1 MGTRSVHDIGAALL
15 VAVALGC
22 SSSSGPGIQPE
33 ITNATDNFQYQV
45 SAVDGYTGTL
55 TYYWQHTGTVASV
68 NQATTVTGGSM
79 TLVIRDANN
88 NQVYS
93 QSLATNGTLDTSAGT
108 AGQWKIV
115 VTYTNASGTVNFRV
129 QKKP

>member
-1 MGTRSVHDIGAALL
+1 MSNRFLQHLRGGLAL
-15 VAVALGC
+15 AVALGC

-33 ITNATDNFQYQV
+33 ITNVTDNFQYQV

-68 NQATTVTGGSM
+68 NQATTVTAGTM

-88 NQVYS
+88 VEVYN
-93 QSLATNGTLDTSAGT
+93 QSLATNGTLDTSAGS
-108 AGQWKIV
+108 AGQWRII